1 MNKQNEIK
9 QQQNKVL
16 KTNNFNL
23 LADVT
28 SPKKIRNKWKKI
40 F

>member
-16 KTNNFNL
+16 KTISIP

-28 SPKKIRNKWKKI
+28 SPRKIRNMWNKT